1 MHEICIIGD
10 RDSILGFKA
19 LGYTTYIVDSTYE
32 AERILL
38 KVAVKFA
45 VIFIV
50 EQYAEEIK
58 TAIDKFR
65 DEKLPAIIPVP
76 GRGGATGLSMRTIRD
91 AMERAVG
98 ADILFRED

>member
-10 RDSILGFKA
+10 KDSILGFKA
-19 LGYTTYIVDSTYE
+19 LGYSTYVVESAYE
-32 AERILL
+32 AERMLD
-38 KVAVKFA
+38 KAAQKYAV
-45 VIFIV
+45 VFII

-58 TAIDKFR
+58 STIEKYR

-76 GRGGATGLSMRTIRD
+76 GRGGATGLSIRTIRD

-98 ADILFRED
+98 ADILFRNE

>member
-10 RDSILGFKA
+10 KDSILGFKA
-19 LGYTTYIVDSTYE
+19 LGYSTYVVDSAYE
-32 AERILL
+32 AERILE
-38 KVAVKFA
+38 KIAQNFA
-45 VIFIV
+45 VIFII

-58 TAIDKFR
+58 GTIDKYR

-76 GRGGATGLSMRTIRD
+76 GRGGATGLSMRTIRN

-98 ADILFRED
+98 ADILFRDE